1 MSHHALVIPYLI
13 PSTSI
18 RIDATFMDVFDQNLL
33 MDGKSGPK
41 RISGHHK
48 NVVKKRKWIEIQ
60 RLMIAANTH
69 LLFCLELYKVHFVGS
84 WS

>member
-1 MSHHALVIPYLI
+1 MSRHVLVIPYLI

-41 RISGHHK
+41 RISGHHRR
-48 NVVKKRKWIEIQ
+48 VKEN
-60 RLMIAANTH
+60 LMEKLATAKALNAISAINNY
-69 LLFCLELYKVHFVGS
+69 L
-84 WS
+84 